1 MPSVMDAVKTALK
14 YLLKKLYAFGIFAIE
29 ARSTAWPGISRF
41 TIWILFA
48 AFFLNLVQIALTML
62 FALSLGKMPKKAAAC
77 YMNSSTEGI
86 RRYDTNLSSHHCIT
100 LPPLRRLRSPAQ
112 QTADKQRSRGSP

>member
-14 YLLKKLYAFGIFAIE
+14 YLFKKLYAFGIFAIE

-41 TIWILFA
+41 T
-48 AFFLNLVQIALTML
+48 
-62 FALSLGKMPKKAAAC
+62 
-77 YMNSSTEGI
+77 
-86 RRYDTNLSSHHCIT
+86 CIT